1 MLKTNLLFGRFVF
14 YLYLC
19 IRKINIK
26 SIKKWKKKN
35 TFLNQL
41 LLVYLIMRQ
50 KQLVQVVL
58 KNITIN
64 LVNYPQVKDL
74 WA

>member
-1 MLKTNLLFGRFVF
+1 MN
-14 YLYLC
+14 
-19 IRKINIK
+19 
-26 SIKKWKKKN
+26 
-35 TFLNQL
+35 
-41 LLVYLIMRQ
+41 Q

-64 LVNYPQVKDL
+64 VVNYPQAKGL

>member
-1 MLKTNLLFGRFVF
+1 MNQ
-14 YLYLC
+14 
-19 IRKINIK
+19 
-26 SIKKWKKKN
+26 
-35 TFLNQL
+35 NQL
-41 LLVYLIMRQ
+41 VQ
-50 KQLVQVVL
+50 QVVL

>member
-1 MLKTNLLFGRFVF
+1 MN
-14 YLYLC
+14 
-19 IRKINIK
+19 
-26 SIKKWKKKN
+26 
-35 TFLNQL
+35 
-41 LLVYLIMRQ
+41 Q

-64 LVNYPQVKDL
+64 VVNYPQVKDL

>member
-1 MLKTNLLFGRFVF
+1 MN
-14 YLYLC
+14 
-19 IRKINIK
+19 
-26 SIKKWKKKN
+26 
-35 TFLNQL
+35 
-41 LLVYLIMRQ
+41 Q

-64 LVNYPQVKDL
+64 LVNYPQVKGL

>member
-1 MLKTNLLFGRFVF
+1 MN
-14 YLYLC
+14 
-19 IRKINIK
+19 
-26 SIKKWKKKN
+26 
-35 TFLNQL
+35 
-41 LLVYLIMRQ
+41 Q